1 MIQITLKVEGMMCG
15 MCETHICDTIRN
27 KFPVKKVAA
36 SRAKKRAV
44 ILSEQEIPTEAL
56 RAAIAG
62 IGYSVSDIKAEPYR
76 RKKIF
81 GLF

>member
-27 KFPVKKVAA
+27 NFPVKKVAA
-36 SRAKKRAV
+36 SRAKGEAV
-44 ILSEQEIPTEAL
+44 ILTEQVIPTEAL
-56 RAAIAG
+56 QEAVAG
-62 IGYSVSDIKAEPYR
+62 IGYSVSDVSMEPYR